1 MSDIPG
7 IDDGKAQEVAA
18 QKDALLRQI
27 LTSDARSRLSNVRM
41 VRPDLAAN
49 VENYLI
55 SVANQGRLSLPI
67 TDDQLKQVLLSLQQP
82 RRSFKMN
89 RI

>member
-7 IDDGKAQEVAA
+7 IDDDKAQEVAS
-18 QKDALLRQI
+18 QKDSLLRQI
-27 LTSDARSRLSNVRM
+27 LTSDARSRLSTVRM
-41 VRPDLAAN
+41 VRPELAGN

-55 SVANQGRLSLPI
+55 SMANQGRLSLPI

>member
-1 MSDIPG
+1 MSDIPN
-7 IDDGKAQEVAA
+7 IDENKAQEIAA

-27 LTSDARSRLSNVRM
+27 LTSDARSRLSTVRI
-41 VRPDLAAN
+41 VRPELAGT

-55 SVANQGRLSLPI
+55 TMANQGRLSLPI
-67 TDDQLKQVLLSLQQP
+67 SDDQLKQVLLSLQQP

>member
-7 IDDGKAQEVAA
+7 IDDGKAQEVAS

-27 LTSDARSRLSNVRM
+27 LAPDARSRLSNVRM
-41 VRPDLAAN
+41 VRPELADT
-49 VENYLI
+49 VENYLL
-55 SVANQGRLSLPI
+55 SMANQGRLSLPI
-67 TDDQLKQVLLSLQQP
+67 TDENLKRVLLSLQQP

-89 RI
+89 RV

>member
-1 MSDIPG
+1 MSGIPG
-7 IDDGKAQEVAA
+7 IDDSKAQEVAA

-41 VRPDLAAN
+41 VRSDLAGT

-55 SVANQGRLSLPI
+55 SMANQGRLSLPV
-67 TDDQLKQVLLSLQQP
+67 TDDQLKRVLLSLQQP